1 MTNYLQESIQP
12 EPIMA
17 KKKIA
22 LTTVRNIVIGL
33 LLFTIGLV
41 IGQRYQGRISIISSD
56 IIAPTSSTPLGK
68 LVGQLTP
75 PENQEVNFDVFWEVW
90 SLLENEYLDSDKL
103 DSQEMVDGAIKG
115 MVQAAGD
122 PYTIYLSPNDN
133 KRSGED
139 LQGTFFGVGIELG
152 YIDGVLAIIAPLDGT
167 PAQEAGLQA
176 GDLILEVKDP
186 QKGIDEDSSGWSL
199 VEAVENIRGPRGSIV
214 TFTIFREGAEMPFE
228 VEVRR
233 DEILV
238 DTVNLEIVEHEG
250 KSIAH
255 LRVTRFGGRTKEEW
269 DRAVTSILSANPRIE
284 GIVLDF
290 RNNPGGYF
298 DRSIDLASDFIQND
312 VVVTQK
318 GKVFTQDYR
327 TNGSARLRNYPLVV
341 LVNKG
346 SASASEIV
354 AGALRDDL
362 GIKLIGEQTFGK
374 GTVQDRKEISNGGGM
389 HITVG
394 RWMLPKGDWIHD
406 EGIPVDIEVTQDYE
420 TEEDEILLRG
430 LEELVGN

>member
-1 MTNYLQESIQP
+1 MTNYQQETIQQESV
-12 EPIMA
+12 MA
-17 KKKIA
+17 RKKIA
-22 LTTVRNIVIGL
+22 FSTLRNIIVGL
-33 LLFTIGLV
+33 LLFMLGVVL
-41 IGQRYQGRISIISSD
+41 GQRYRGRIPIVSSEL
-56 IIAPTSSTPLGK
+56 IPSNSSTPLGK
-68 LVGQLTP
+68 LVGQLVP
-75 PENQEVNFDVFWEVW
+75 PENKDIDFDVFWEVW
-90 SLLENEYLDSDKL
+90 SLLENEYLDADQL
-103 DSQEMVDGAIKG
+103 DSQEMVDGAIRG

-122 PYTIYLSPNDN
+122 PYTIYLSPQDN

-152 YIDGVLAIIAPLDGT
+152 YIDGVLAIIAPLEGT

-176 GDLILEVKDP
+176 GDLILQVKDP

-199 VEAVENIRGPRGSIV
+199 IEAVEKIRGPKGSMV
-214 TFTIFREGAEMPFE
+214 TFTIYREGADAPFE
-228 VEVRR
+228 VSVRR

-238 DTVNLEIVEHEG
+238 DTVNLDLIEHEG
-250 KSIAH
+250 KTIAH

-269 DRAVTSILSANPRIE
+269 DVAVAKILAANPRVE

-406 EGIPVDIEVTQDYE
+406 EGIPVDIEVEQDFD
-420 TEEDEILLRG
+420 TEEDEVLLRG
-430 LEELVGN
+430 LEELARN